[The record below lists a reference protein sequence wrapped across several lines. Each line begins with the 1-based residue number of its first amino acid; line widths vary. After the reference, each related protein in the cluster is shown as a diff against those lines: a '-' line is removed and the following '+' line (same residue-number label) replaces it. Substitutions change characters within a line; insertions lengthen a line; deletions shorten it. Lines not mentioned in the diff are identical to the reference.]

1 MVFYGEIS
9 DEEYGGDANQVK
21 ELLFNKNSD
30 KLYWKGSNVHE
41 LFEFA
46 IKNYPNLIKKED
58 YKKSDFKYFFPPDD
72 NSLKIRTEWMST
84 YIDWKPQ
91 ENYYYTAKHTNFKP
105 NPDRSEGT
113 YTRYSSLDDK
123 LDWLHYMMF
132 IKFGIGRT
140 TSDAAREIREGKMLR
155 EEGLSLV
162 KKYDGEFTKNIF
174 NNRLFNDG

>member
-1 MVFYGEIS
+1 
-9 DEEYGGDANQVK
+9 
-21 ELLFNKNSD
+21 
-30 KLYWKGSNVHE
+30 
-41 LFEFA
+41 
-46 IKNYPNLIKKED
+46 
-58 YKKSDFKYFFPPDD
+58 
-72 NSLKIRTEWMST
+72 MST

-123 LDWLHYMMF
+123 LDWLHYYMMF

-155 EEGLSLV
+155 EEGSHLLKNMMV
-162 KKYDGEFTKNIF
+162 NLRKNISIHI
-174 NNRLFNDG
+174 RLFNDG